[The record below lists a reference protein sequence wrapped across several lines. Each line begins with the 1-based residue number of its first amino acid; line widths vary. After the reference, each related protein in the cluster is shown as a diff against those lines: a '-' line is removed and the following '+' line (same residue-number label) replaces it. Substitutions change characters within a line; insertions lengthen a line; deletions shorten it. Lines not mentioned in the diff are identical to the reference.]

1 MEEIGL
7 EPRLN
12 PDFFGNMANEK
23 SLQNLIP
30 NSERTKE
37 ELQEMSRKGGIASG
51 EARRERKE
59 MRESLQM
66 LLDAPASNGTG
77 ETNMDASM
85 AALVEQMKDGNVSA
99 IKAAFEIL
107 NNGKNVNL
115 NNVGRVFRTREEA
128 QAFLDELLRK

>member
-1 MEEIGL
+1 MV
-7 EPRLN
+7 
-12 PDFFGNMANEK
+12 NEK
-23 SLQNLIP
+23 SLKNLKP
-30 NSERTKE
+30 LSTMTKE
-37 ELQEMSRKGGIASG
+37 EVQEFSRKGGIASG
-51 EARRERKE
+51 EAKREKKE

-115 NNVGRVFRTREEA
+115 NNEGRVFRTREEA

>member
-1 MEEIGL
+1 MI
-7 EPRLN
+7 
-12 PDFFGNMANEK
+12 NEK
-23 SLQNLIP
+23 SLENLIP
-30 NSERTKE
+30 SSKRTKE
-37 ELQEMSRKGGIASG
+37 ELQEMTRKGGIASG
-51 EARRERKE
+51 EARREKRE
-59 MRESLQM
+59 MRESLQT

-107 NNGKNVNL
+107 NNGKNVNI